1 MSTSNEISF
10 PSNQFIKRT
19 KSLLQHKGIDYHRK
33 NSFSKDHGS
42 AATLNGSAGLESF
55 EEASILRQ
63 PSFQT
68 TIRPTSRE
76 SFVSNNISIAKV
88 NSVTRR
94 ISSPPLQF
102 LQKSKNAFPS
112 TVDKFNKLSSTT
124 LVSSSPFSNGIV
136 GRISSLPNH
145 SQYRVSSNPF
155 NIVDMITSLKNDVIN
170 EGTNQHDI
178 YDIESPEIEDSELNH
193 ELSFAS
199 DSSFMC
205 KNKSVLLE
213 NENNY
218 SPLTNLLDLPVK
230 IAPPVFKNSKINNEQ
245 SVNKKN
251 IAEIMQQVKDEMLFK
266 GETSHLYN
274 TKLFKQ
280 DFDPRYGKTDG
291 DSKLV
296 EILNFEM
303 GTPNNYVDTVTKDL
317 ENELAILKENM
328 PYPSKM
334 MQFFT
339 KKTCNSVNE
348 NYFLLKE
355 KIEMIYE
362 NPWCAFE
369 IEFWKDL
376 QNEKDTI
383 EEQDLTED
391 TDSDIITFKKTND
404 KFNHFLNKEFVSHTM
419 SNNDK
424 NNNNLESIELSTL
437 EAKVFV

>member
-1 MSTSNEISF
+1 MSTSNETSF
-10 PSNQFIKRT
+10 PNNQFIKRS
-19 KSLLQHKGIDYHRK
+19 KSLLQHKEIDYNRK

-55 EEASILRQ
+55 EDASILRQ

-88 NSVTRR
+88 NNMSRR

-112 TVDKFNKLSSTT
+112 SVDKFNKLSSAT

-170 EGTNQHDI
+170 EDTDQHDI
-178 YDIESPEIEDSELNH
+178 YDIESPEIEDSELNQ

-218 SPLTNLLDLPVK
+218 SPLTNFLDLPIK
-230 IAPPVFKNSKINNEQ
+230 IAPPIFKTSKINNGE
-245 SVNKKN
+245 SVSKKN

-266 GETSHLYN
+266 GETSNLYN
-274 TKLFKQ
+274 TKLFRQ

-291 DSKLV
+291 ESKIV

-303 GTPNNYVDTVTKDL
+303 GAPNNYVDTVIQDL
-317 ENELAILKENM
+317 ENELAILKEHM
-328 PYPSKM
+328 SYPSKM

-339 KKTCNSVNE
+339 KRTCSSVNE

-355 KIEMIYE
+355 KIEIIHE

-369 IEFWKDL
+369 IDFWKDL
-376 QNEKDTI
+376 QNEKDSI
-383 EEQDLTED
+383 EKQDLIED
-391 TDSDIITFKKTND
+391 TDSDIITFKKTDDNFD
-404 KFNHFLNKEFVSHTM
+404 DFLNSEFVSHTM
-419 SNNDK
+419 SNND
-424 NNNNLESIELSTL
+424 NLESIELSTL
-437 EAKVFV
+437 EPKVFV